1 MTSEQAW
8 RPHGIYTPSDKDD
21 WLAMRRQLVTA
32 SEIPTLCGCFGD
44 GRIAEMV
51 VEKRTGERGFKGNL
65 KTDVGSFL
73 EPFIWQKVQAG
84 EVDGLSASLE
94 RTHWNDQDCIHFGAS
109 KHHGAT
115 PDIVEH
121 DKSGP
126 RAFSVWNM
134 KSTGIYAKNLPKHY
148 MRLQVNWE
156 MHVTGALHGGIIAL
170 NISAKP
176 DPFLQAFSVVR
187 DEALIE
193 RMVEAADAFQT
204 VLNAGYSPNEIVAEM
219 QAFKIEEPKKAKAK
233 KGEVNDPTE
242 RL

>member
-1 MTSEQAW
+1 MATSKSW

-44 GRIAEMV
+44 DRIAEMV
-51 VEKRTGERGFKGNL
+51 IEKRTGERGFKGNL
-65 KTDVGSFL
+65 KTEVGSFL
-73 EPFIWQKVQAG
+73 EAFIWQKVQAG
-84 EVDGLSASLE
+84 EVDGLSVSLE
-94 RTHWNDQDCIHFGAS
+94 RTHWNDQDCIHFGEN
-109 KHHGAT
+109 KHHGGT
-115 PDIVEH
+115 PDIVVNRPDRWGVEEC
-121 DKSGP
+121 
-126 RAFSVWNM
+126 WNM
-134 KSTGIYAKNLPKHY
+134 KSTGYYAKNLPTHH

-170 NISAKP
+170 NISARP
-176 DPFLQAFSVVR
+176 DPFLAAFPIER

-219 QAFKIEEPKKAKAK
+219 QAFKIEEPKKK
-233 KGEVNDPTE
+233 KEKNVSRDF
-242 RL
+242 